1 MSENGD
7 KNNGF
12 WGWSAVIFGCLLLIG
27 SCNRGGGSSSS
38 SGKIGKITKA
48 KAIVKRM
55 VNYPDTLSF
64 HNMSTSV
71 SGNNVTLKFTAK
83 NAFGVPSTY
92 TKTVTVR

>member
-1 MSENGD
+1 MSDNSE
-7 KNNGF
+7 KNSGV
-12 WGWSAVIFGCLLLIG
+12 GVVLLLFIGVCLVIG
-27 SCNRGGGSSSS
+27 SCNGGSSGSS
-38 SGKIGKITKA
+38 SDAKIDKIIKA
-48 KAIVKRM
+48 KAIVKGM

-92 TKTVTVR
+92 TKTITVD

>member
-1 MSENGD
+1 MSDNSEKSG
-7 KNNGF
+7 GVGVF
-12 WGWSAVIFGCLLLIG
+12 LLLFIGVCLVIG
-27 SCNRGGGSSSS
+27 SCNGGGGGSSDA
-38 SGKIGKITKA
+38 KIDKIIKA
-48 KAIVKRM
+48 KAIVKGM

-92 TKTVTVR
+92 TKTITVN